1 MPSHTPLHHIMK
13 GVFTAVSFTKYI
25 MSSFQ
30 GKRKITGDVKKAKKK
45 SHNLKKVSIR
55 IEFLEVRIL
64 KWFDIPYSSGPCF
77 IRDKNSQS

>member
-30 GKRKITGDVKKAKKK
+30 GKRKITGVYQLEEESWTAVGKWKCFYRSQGIVTGPSSETQFPLNSA
-45 SHNLKKVSIR
+45 
-55 IEFLEVRIL
+55 FLVTHAV
-64 KWFDIPYSSGPCF
+64 
-77 IRDKNSQS
+77 

>member
-45 SHNLKKVSIR
+45 VTAETNLDSN
-55 IEFLEVRIL
+55 
-64 KWFDIPYSSGPCF
+64 SGF
-77 IRDKNSQS
+77 